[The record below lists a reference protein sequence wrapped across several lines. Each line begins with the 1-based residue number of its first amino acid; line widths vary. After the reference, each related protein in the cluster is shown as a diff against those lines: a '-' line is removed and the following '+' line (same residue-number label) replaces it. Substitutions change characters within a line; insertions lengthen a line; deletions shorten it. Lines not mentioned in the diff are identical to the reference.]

1 MKPETP
7 EDLYKLSP
15 TQAGILF
22 HSLLTDGDDV
32 YSQLT
37 TSVLRG
43 KIDPVAFEQAWQ
55 RVVDRNSILRTS
67 FLWEGLEK
75 PLQVVHRQARL
86 PLDYRDWRGLSEA
99 GQRRELETFLAK
111 HRKLGFDLAVAPLM
125 RVALLRL
132 SDQTYQLVW
141 GYHHLILDG
150 WSIPLLTQE
159 VLDIYRALSRGA
171 EPLLASSS
179 PFRLYIEWLQR
190 QDLGRAEAFWRR
202 TLAGIDSPSVLESDG
217 ESPVKDAGR
226 GAEPAGFG
234 HRKTFLAPAAA
245 AALQEL
251 GRRNGLTL
259 NTLVQ
264 GAWALLLGRYT
275 GQRDVLFGTVF
286 SGRPADLV
294 GAERMIGVLIN
305 TLPIRARLGP
315 EDEPLLSWLTGFQ
328 QHLFDV
334 NQYDYS
340 PLVDVQGWS
349 EVPRGR
355 PLFESLVVLENYPL
369 GESPA
374 GEDGG
379 DALEVGNAEFGT
391 TTNYP
396 LTLLVGVAGT
406 MTSLDL
412 IYDRSRF
419 GEALMARLLGHFA
432 RLLAILPVDPSC
444 RLIDLE
450 VLTPAERHQVLIE
463 WNDTRRP
470 ESTAGSLAEFFVR
483 QAELTPNAVAVVA
496 GATRV
501 SYGELRSRADRL
513 SRHLRSLGVR
523 PEVCVGLCAERS
535 VEMLVGMLGIL
546 VAGGAYLPLD
556 PAYPKERLAFML
568 ADTGVPVLVT
578 QERLRGSL
586 PTQGVKVVCL
596 DGEEWSA
603 EADGG
608 MGGGDKAGAG
618 HLSSV
623 IYTSGSTGTP
633 KGVGLEHR
641 SALALLNW
649 AAESFG
655 DTEVAGVL
663 ATTSI
668 CFDLSVY
675 EIFVPLT
682 RGGTVIL
689 VRDALAAAQAPPG
702 EATLLNTVPSV
713 LSELLRTDSFPASV
727 RTVNLAG
734 EPLTRDLVSRIYA
747 RGSVDRVLNLYGPSE
762 DTTYSTVASVP
773 AAGDRVFIGRPI
785 SNTRAYLLDPA
796 CLPAPLGA
804 AGELHLGGAG
814 LARGY
819 LGRPD
824 LTAEKFIPDPF
835 GTEPGGRLYRTGDR
849 ARFAADGQLEF
860 LGRFDH
866 QVKIR
871 GFRIELGEIDAA
883 LRAHPAVADAVA
895 AVSRGGAGDPR
906 IVAYL
911 VLNGG
916 LLPTVSEMRSFLRQ
930 RLPDF
935 MLPSVLVELQSL
947 PLTPSGKVDR
957 RALPA
962 PSAAGSPEPGARRPP
977 RNPTE
982 EVIAGIW
989 SVVIGVEQIGID
1001 DDFFELGGHSL
1012 MATQVVSRLRQIL
1025 AVDLSL
1031 ASLFGAPTVARLAE
1045 RVDEEMRSGAG
1056 MRISPLVR
1064 IPRGGGLPLSFSQ
1077 ERLWMMDQLDPDL
1090 SNLPLAVRIL
1100 GPLVPPVLARALD
1113 QVVAR
1118 HEALRTRFV
1127 LEGEE
1132 LAQVVDLPQEVSVPL
1147 LDLSLLAPE
1156 ARSREAQRIVH
1167 EEGWRRFDLERG
1179 PLLRARLLRLAAA
1192 EHVVLLATH
1201 HIASDAWS
1209 LGILI
1214 REVTAVYAALSRG
1227 DLPSLPELPIQYAD
1241 FAVWQRQWLNG
1252 EVLQRQLDFWRQQL
1266 AESAPVLDL
1275 PIDLGILTSEE
1286 RREGRRVLELPRPL
1300 TSALR
1305 QLGHREG
1312 ATLFM
1317 TLLAVF
1323 QVLLARYSGQ
1333 ERFNIGSTIA
1343 GRGRLETEGLIGFF
1357 VNTLIFPADVTGD
1370 PSFRK
1375 LLRRVRHTALD
1386 AYAQQD
1392 LPYERLLE
1400 TLQPPRRPGINPL
1413 FQILLTLHNVPP
1425 VPSEL
1430 SLSEL
1435 RVYPFELESER
1446 LRSGLFFD
1454 IQLAESQEGLA
1465 GVLRYRRGL
1474 FQEAW
1479 VDRLLEQL
1487 LHLALQIVERPDAPL
1502 STLELM
1508 GVEVAV
1514 AVHFND
1520 DLES

>member
-1 MKPETP
+1 VKPETP

-15 TQAGILF
+15 SQAGILF

-37 TSVLRG
+37 TSELRG
-43 KIDPVAFEQAWQ
+43 KLDPVAFEQAWQ
-55 RVVDRNSILRTS
+55 RAVDRHTILRTS

-75 PLQVVHRQARL
+75 PLQVVHRQVRL
-86 PLDYRDWRGLSEA
+86 ALDYRDCRALSEA
-99 GQRRELETFLAK
+99 GKRRELEVLLAA
-111 HRKLGFDLAVAPLM
+111 HRRQGFDLAVPPLM

-132 SDQTYQLVW
+132 TDETHQLVW

-159 VLDIYRALSRGA
+159 VLDTYRAIRRGA
-171 EPLLASSS
+171 EPVLAPSCA
-179 PFRLYIEWLQR
+179 FRHYIEWLQR

-202 TLAGIDSPSVLESDG
+202 TLAGIDSPSVLEGDRESTG
-217 ESPVKDAGR
+217 EDERR
-226 GAEPAGFG
+226 GTEPAGFG

-245 AALQEL
+245 AALQEM

-275 GQRDVLFGTVF
+275 GRRDVLFGTVF
-286 SGRPADLV
+286 SGRPADLA

-305 TLPIRARLGP
+305 TLPIRARLTP
-315 EDEPLLSWLTGFQ
+315 EDEPLLSWLAGFQ

-334 NQYDYS
+334 SQFDFS

-355 PLFESLVVLENYPL
+355 PLFESLAVLENYPL

-374 GEDGG
+374 TEDGG
-379 DALEVGNAEFGT
+379 DVLAVDNAEFGT
-391 TTNYP
+391 STNYP

-419 GEALMARLLGHFA
+419 GEVLMARLLGHYVH
-432 RLLAILPVDPSC
+432 LLETLPVDLRR

-450 VLTPAERHQVLIE
+450 LLTLAERHQILSE
-463 WNDTRRP
+463 WNDTWHPQSAAR
-470 ESTAGSLAEFFVR
+470 SLADLFIH
-483 QAELTPNAVAVVA
+483 QAARTPDAVAVVA
-496 GATRV
+496 GTARV
-501 SYGELRSRADRL
+501 SYGELHARVERFA
-513 SRHLRSLGVR
+513 RHLRSLGVG
-523 PEVCVGLCAERS
+523 PEVRVGLCAERS
-535 VEMLVGMLGIL
+535 IEMLVGMLGIL

-568 ADTGVPVLVT
+568 ADTEVPVLVT
-578 QERLRGSL
+578 QERLCKSL
-586 PTQGVKVVCL
+586 PIQSARVVFL
-596 DGEEWSA
+596 DREEENGEAGDSVTIGRA
-603 EADGG
+603 EPGN
-608 MGGGDKAGAG
+608 
-618 HLSSV
+618 LSSV

-649 AAESFG
+649 AAERFG

-668 CFDLSVY
+668 CFDLSVF

-689 VRDALAAAQAPPG
+689 VRDALDAAQASPG
-702 EATLLNTVPSV
+702 VETLLNTVPSILAEMV
-713 LSELLRTDSFPASV
+713 RTDSFPAAV

-734 EPLTRDLVSRIYA
+734 EPLTRDLVTRIYA
-747 RGSVDRVLNLYGPSE
+747 RSSVERVWNLYGPTE
-762 DTTYSTVASVP
+762 DTTYSMAALVP
-773 AAGDRVFIGRPI
+773 AEGDRVFIGRPI
-785 SNTRAYLLDPA
+785 ANTSAYLLDPA
-796 CLPAPLGA
+796 GRPSPLGV
-804 AGELHLGGAG
+804 AGELYLGGAG

-824 LTAEKFIPDPF
+824 LTAEKFVPDPF
-835 GTEPGGRLYRTGDR
+835 GTEPGARLYRTGDR
-849 ARFAADGQLEF
+849 ARMAADGQLEF
-860 LGRFDH
+860 LGRLDQ

-871 GFRIELGEIDAA
+871 GFRIELGEIEAA
-883 LRAHPAVADAVA
+883 LQTHPAVANTVV
-895 AVSRGGAGDPR
+895 AVSREGAGEPR

-911 VLNGG
+911 VPNGG
-916 LLPTVSEMRSFLRQ
+916 LLPALSEMRSFLRQ

-935 MLPSVLVELQSL
+935 MLPSALVELPSL
-947 PLTPSGKVDR
+947 PLTLSGKIDR
-957 RALPA
+957 KALPL
-962 PSAAGSPEPGARRPP
+962 PSTRGRLEPGARRLP

-982 EVIAGIW
+982 EVVAGIW

-1001 DDFFELGGHSL
+1001 DDFFEIGGHSL
-1012 MATQVVSRLRQIL
+1012 MATQVVSRLRQTL
-1025 AVDLSL
+1025 AVELSL
-1031 ASLFGAPTVARLAE
+1031 ASLFSAPTVARLAE
-1045 RVDEEMRSGAG
+1045 RVDEEIRIGAG
-1056 MRISPLVR
+1056 IRSSPLSRV
-1064 IPRGGGLPLSFSQ
+1064 PRDRSLPLSFSQ
-1077 ERLWMMDQLDPDL
+1077 ERLWVMDQLDPEF
-1090 SNLPLAVRIL
+1090 SNLPLAVRIV
-1100 GPLVPPVLARALD
+1100 GPLLLPVLVRALC
-1113 QVVAR
+1113 QVAAR
-1118 HEALRTRFV
+1118 HESLRTRFV
-1127 LEGEE
+1127 MDGDE
-1132 LAQVVDLPQEVSVPL
+1132 LRQVVDPPQQVAVPFV
-1147 LDLSLLAPE
+1147 DLSGLAPE
-1156 ARSREAQRIVH
+1156 ARHREAQGIVH
-1167 EEGWRRFDLERG
+1167 DEGWRRFDLERG
-1179 PLLRARLLRLAAA
+1179 PLLRARLLRLDAA

-1214 REVTAVYAALSRG
+1214 RDVTSLYAALSRG
-1227 DLPSLPELPIQYAD
+1227 GLPSLPELPIQYAD
-1241 FAVWQRQWLNG
+1241 FAVWQRGLLNG
-1252 EVLQRQLDFWRQQL
+1252 EFVQQQMDFWRRHL
-1266 AESAPVLDL
+1266 AESAPILDL
-1275 PIDLGILTSEE
+1275 PFDSGILVSRE
-1286 RREGRRVLELPRPL
+1286 RHEGRRVLELPRSL
-1300 TSALR
+1300 TSGLR

-1323 QVLLARYSGQ
+1323 QVLFSRYSGQ

-1357 VNTLIFPADVTGD
+1357 VNTLVFPSDLAGD
-1370 PSFRK
+1370 PTFRK
-1375 LLRRVRHTALD
+1375 LLRRVRQAALG
-1386 AYAQQD
+1386 AYAHQD
-1392 LPYERLLE
+1392 LPYEKLLE
-1400 TLQPPRRPGINPL
+1400 DLQPLRRPGINPL

-1425 VPSEL
+1425 VPGEL

-1435 RVYPFELESER
+1435 RLYPFELESER

-1454 IQLAESQEGLA
+1454 IQLAEGQEGLA

-1474 FQEAW
+1474 FQEGW
-1479 VDRLLEQL
+1479 IDRLLEQL
-1487 LHLALQIVERPDAPL
+1487 LHLSLQIVERPDAPI
-1502 STLELM
+1502 STLDLM
-1508 GVEVAV
+1508 GVEAAV
-1514 AVHFND
+1514 AVYFND